1 MEKFT
6 PPFLFSMEVYIKYV
20 KGVMFINNQQIPVK
34 QPITAEEFTQ
44 QFMFMKMNSKEL
56 QVGDVQGYIILEDEV
71 HKQIKPSE

>member
-1 MEKFT
+1 M
-6 PPFLFSMEVYIKYV
+6 KYV

-34 QPITAEEFTQ
+34 QPITAEDFTQ

-71 HKQIKPSE
+71 HKQITPCE